1 MILSIVFRL
10 RGANIMQTNINHQLI
25 SNRIK
30 ELRIQ
35 KGLTQTALSELAG
48 ISSQYLCQV
57 ENGKKSI
64 SLSVLLSI
72 AQGLDV
78 GLDEFFYGNNKAS
91 TYEYDREFKELL
103 SDCSYGERKILCEI
117 LRGMKSTLR
126 NNKELL
132 LENKEKIKFF

>member
-1 MILSIVFRL
+1 MSI
-10 RGANIMQTNINHQLI
+10 NMQSSINHQLI
-25 SNRIK
+25 SKRIR
-30 ELRIQ
+30 ELRLQ
-35 KGLTQTALSELAG
+35 KGLTQTDLSEMVG

-57 ENGKKSI
+57 ENGKKGI

-72 AQGLDV
+72 AQGLGV
-78 GLDEFFYGNNKAS
+78 GLDEFFYGNNDAL

-103 SDCSYGERKILCEI
+103 SDCTYGERKILCEI

-132 LENKEKIKFF
+132 LETKEKIQIF